1 MYWFWPLNEK
11 NRELWNH
18 SYLELLRV
26 RLRVFMVVNEAGTS
40 RIVNCSDLVGVT
52 TVVVPPCQELL
63 SSLIKLLR
71 FPLAVSLVVFA
82 GAAEPD
88 VGAVGGKGTTKPS
101 FSIFSSLSI
110 QLSDWKSSVNSLL
123 VVGVRAS
130 EVVVEVVEAVSQAPT
145 NDPRLT
151 FCVLFWT
158 MISDGFA
165 RVLLRQ
171 LFFFSSNTK
180 VKKLLGESLSFLVED
195 WGWITRQTSGWLN
208 VSKLSDCL

>member
-11 NRELWNH
+11 NRELWTY

-71 FPLAVSLVVFA
+71 FPFAVSLVVFA

-110 QLSDWKSSVNSLL
+110 QFSDWKSSVNSLL

>member
-11 NRELWNH
+11 NRELWNL

-26 RLRVFMVVNEAGTS
+26 RLRVFMFVNEAGTS

-71 FPLAVSLVVFA
+71 FPLVISLVIFA

-88 VGAVGGKGTTKPS
+88 VGGKGTTKPS

-110 QLSDWKSSVNSLL
+110 QFSDWKSSVNSLL

-130 EVVVEVVEAVSQAPT
+130 EVVVEMVEAVSQAPT

-171 LFFFSSNTK
+171 LFF
-180 VKKLLGESLSFLVED
+180 L
-195 WGWITRQTSGWLN
+195 Q
-208 VSKLSDCL
+208 